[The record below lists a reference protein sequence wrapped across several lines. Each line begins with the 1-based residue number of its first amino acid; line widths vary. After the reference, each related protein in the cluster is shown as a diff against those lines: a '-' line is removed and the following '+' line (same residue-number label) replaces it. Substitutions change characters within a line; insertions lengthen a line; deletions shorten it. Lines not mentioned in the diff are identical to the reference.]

1 MLRPLLANNK
11 FPLDLSG
18 KILVLFTDDQTKLP
32 KYNQWTEDG
41 AHIGYTNTTLSLSS
55 LSSLDDD
62 TGLFWMARPI
72 LAVLDPDTNYIDYL
86 IFSHP
91 IKSISLTA
99 EDGGLTRAV
108 VEIAYGTVQVG
119 QMFFASI
126 DTDDDADGRPDCL
139 DPGVKGSLPWLLKG
153 HGFSFEGGQAPS
165 VEYAKV
171 QTSDGYYV
179 LTSDGAQVL
188 VRL

>member
-18 KILVLFTDDQTKLP
+18 KRLVLSTDNQDKLP

-41 AHIGYTNTTLSLSS
+41 QKTGYTDTTLSLSS
-55 LSSLDDD
+55 LDDD
-62 TGLFWMARPI
+62 IGLFWMARPV

-91 IKSISLTA
+91 IKSITLTA
-99 EDGGLTRAV
+99 EDGALTGAV

-119 QMFFASI
+119 QLFFASV
-126 DTDDDADGRPDCL
+126 DADDDIDGRPDCL
-139 DPGVKGSLPWLLKG
+139 DPGIKGSLPWLLKG
-153 HGFSFEGGQAPS
+153 HGFSFEGGPAPS
-165 VEYAKV
+165 IEYAKV

-188 VRL
+188 VR